1 MKDNLKNTIVK
12 RFRFILKG
20 VSDLLKMSIA
30 GIGLLMTFLV
40 CPVLSFL
47 ILYFNMPG
55 FGFIAYGGCLLIF
68 TGLFFLTAVI
78 ANSFRIAFYRV
89 IKDWGVK
96 ISEEINAIPTVKETM
111 MFLSFFLLSIIAGA
125 LLMILEILIKSR

>member
-20 VSDLLKMSIA
+20 VSDLLKMSLV
-30 GIGLLMTFLV
+30 GIMLLMIFLIS
-40 CPVLSFL
+40 PVLSFL

-55 FGFIAYGGCLLIF
+55 FGFIAYVGCLLIV

-78 ANSFRIAFYRV
+78 ANSFRIAFYQV

-111 MFLSFFLLSIIAGA
+111 MFLSFFLLSIVAGA